1 MRLLPNL
8 VLYCL
13 LFVSQNLYTLYIQ
26 SSIYPCLSQ
35 PPPILSLR
43 KLNLP
48 QYLSELKTM
57 NSIYFHFLS
66 HFYFI
71 FHFFFYF
78 ELRVR
83 SQYDITHN
91 YHKLLYDVT
100 QKNNN
105 IILYVNS
112 MQYTCSLKQT
122 RFSVAQTISQVYI
135 RQTLCN

>member
-1 MRLLPNL
+1 MRLSPNL

-26 SSIYPCLSQ
+26 SFIYLCLSQ

-43 KLNLP
+43 KLNLL
-48 QYLSELKTM
+48 QHLLELKTV
-57 NSIYFHFLS
+57 NSIYFYFLS
-66 HFYFI
+66 HFYSI

-83 SQYDITHN
+83 SWHDIIHN

-100 QKNNN
+100 QKNIEDSRTIMSYYMSIACN
-105 IILYVNS
+105 IHILQNRLGLVWYRLLAK
-112 MQYTCSLKQT
+112 C
-122 RFSVAQTISQVYI
+122 I
-135 RQTLCN
+135 